1 MFYAS
6 NLPPQ
11 RLPNNKRPGEGLAR
25 RRSFQ
30 FRIPRDNPNLWR
42 TEHYAPGILD
52 HLAGPQSEPTPE
64 TVDEEEAEVDLPDT
78 KKAKGQ
84 ENEQK
89 WLIGKCHCI
98 Y

>member
-11 RLPNNKRPGEGLAR
+11 RLPNNKRKEEGLAR
-25 RRSFQ
+25 LRSFG
-30 FRIPRDNPNLWR
+30 FKIPRYIHFPFFMNRD
-42 TEHYAPGILD
+42 APGILD

-64 TVDEEEAEVDLPDT
+64 TVEKEETEVDLPDT